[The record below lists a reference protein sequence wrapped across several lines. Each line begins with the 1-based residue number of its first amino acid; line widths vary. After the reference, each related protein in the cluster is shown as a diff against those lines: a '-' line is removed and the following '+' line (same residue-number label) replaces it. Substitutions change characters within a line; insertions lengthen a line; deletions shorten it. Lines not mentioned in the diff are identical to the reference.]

1 MSSEPKRKLAY
12 SVYARSEATK
22 PGRIPLEQSQFKAV
36 RDNFEIGLRLSSAA
50 AIIRQEA
57 DSLAMTADHCLGLIL
72 ISLRHDISHTDW
84 RNGRKLQH

>member
-1 MSSEPKRKLAY
+1 MTSEPKRKLAY
-12 SVYARSEATK
+12 SVFARSEAMK
-22 PGRIPLEQSQFKAV
+22 PGGIPLEQSKFKAV

-72 ISLRHDISHTDW
+72 ISLGTRP
-84 RNGRKLQH
+84 

>member
-12 SVYARSEATK
+12 SVFARSEATK
-22 PGRIPLEQSQFKAV
+22 PGGIPLEQSKFKAV
-36 RDNFEIGLRLSSAA
+36 RDNFEIA

-84 RNGRKLQH
+84 RNGRKLQR

>member
-12 SVYARSEATK
+12 SVFARSEATK
-22 PGRIPLEQSQFKAV
+22 QSQFKAV
-36 RDNFEIGLRLSSAA
+36 RDNFEIA

-84 RNGRKLQH
+84 RNGRKLQR